1 MVQFFSGLR
10 MRQLFSPF
18 TLSMVLV
25 GFACGGPFQNSGG
38 SLNSLFPHHSKSKED
53 DSRGFNN
60 QRRIATKKLVKCSGH
75 GLQPSKD
82 NCRTFYHCV
91 DLSEHG
97 LHWLAFRF
105 TCPKGMFFDRQ
116 AKDCFWLDRRNSQYP
131 QCTRDAA
138 AEEGVTFY
146 PGDKLENSAALVVNS
161 DFETNSC
168 EHIISEAS
176 LFSTSVSGYKRDI
189 EFILKEM
196 PEICHAVANASNSLH
211 EIKAKQFLIVPP
223 SETIMF
229 RNISLEYNRDLLFL
243 QQTVDALIGN
253 EGILKSLNRILL
265 LVKDFEISF
274 RRELLKDRKPA
285 EAISKGTPLLRSTEE
300 AKEEFIEVAKNV
312 KTCLNFSA
320 YGYSSQAIMTFLV
333 DDLSEHASDP
343 ETGETED
350 YVMSPME
357 EFFQYVYDVGRD
369 VLIDAQYL
377 QIQISDFL
385 KPLWESYSDFRNY
398 RITAVGA
405 IGHLHKEKLQSL
417 AEIDKTKSE
426 VAKISDELQSK
437 LSYLSLVPEPR
448 KSSGSFFDSD
458 RDMSIR
464 VLVNLFHDIWNV
476 VQTREYPLPRRFARL
491 RTRGQMQHHKDQV
504 IQMNAE
510 LKRLNGRI
518 LMLERDIPVLEE
530 EMLRLQGLEDEARK
544 LLNDSYWL
552 VSGVVRML
560 SVLREIENIF
570 TAVVRTAQGDISKAR
585 TFRSGSLRSVTR
597 LHLYMAIENLKW
609 NWNHVSRDM
618 DTLEGCGAHK

>member
-1 MVQFFSGLR
+1 
-10 MRQLFSPF
+10 
-18 TLSMVLV
+18 
-25 GFACGGPFQNSGG
+25 
-38 SLNSLFPHHSKSKED
+38 
-53 DSRGFNN
+53 
-60 QRRIATKKLVKCSGH
+60 
-75 GLQPSKD
+75 
-82 NCRTFYHCV
+82 
-91 DLSEHG
+91 
-97 LHWLAFRF
+97 
-105 TCPKGMFFDRQ
+105 MFFDRQ